1 MDVPLQAGRF
11 DSTIGALLI
20 GFAASAI
27 GYGIFSI
34 QVYTYYRRY
43 PLDKGVYKALVAL
56 LWILETVDQAFIGH
70 STYYYTVTNYTNPN
84 ALVYYKPIW
93 SLISQ
98 MTAGAL
104 VGTIVK
110 ACFSIRVWRF
120 SYRNWILTGFLLFL
134 AVAQMGLAV
143 TFTIQSFHLPSLTD
157 LINLRIIGSLSLGLG
172 VVNDMFMAAALC
184 YYLQGMRSS
193 SSSADSLINSLTLY
207 AINTG
212 VLTSACSLTTLILY
226 NFMPKNFV
234 FMCFYFVLSKLYAIS
249 FLATLNTR
257 QIIRGRGTDREQG
270 KSVSF
275 HMVTD
280 PSHRSVQIP
289 MPSKSYPDEN
299 IQKSQIRTQDSS
311 YSSTPHYT
319 AGW

>member
-1 MDVPLQAGRF
+1 MASPLAALPRF
-11 DSTIGALLI
+11 DDTIGALLI
-20 GFAASAI
+20 GFGVSAV

-43 PLDKGVYKALVAL
+43 PLDKGMYKALVSAV
-56 LWILETVDQAFIGH
+56 LETVDQAFIGH
-70 STYYYTVTNYTNPN
+70 SVYYYTVDNYMNFA
-84 ALVYYKPIW
+84 ALISYKPIW
-93 SLISQ
+93 YAELQ

-104 VGTIVK
+104 VGTVVK

-120 SYRNWILTGFLLFL
+120 SYRNWILTGFL
-134 AVAQMGLAV
+134 VCDPITV
-143 TFTIQSFHLPSLTD
+143 TSQLLKLRYFRLPSLTD
-157 LINLRIIGSLSLGLG
+157 LINLRIVGSLSLGLG
-172 VVNDMFMAAALC
+172 VANDMFMAAALC

-193 SSSADSLINSLTLY
+193 SNYSSADSLINSLTLY
-207 AINTG
+207 AVNTG
-212 VLTSACSLTTLILY
+212 ILTSACSLTTLILY

-270 KSVSF
+270 KSTSF

-280 PSHRSVQIP
+280 PLQRSVQVP
-289 MPSKSYPDEN
+289 MPSEPFPEEH
-299 IQKSQIRTQDSS
+299 IQKVGAIFRTIASWK
-311 YSSTPHYT
+311 YSSIP
-319 AGW
+319 